1 MRIIF
6 STLAGGAI
14 GGAILAAWAWVVWFG
29 KESQT
34 EQQRQ
39 EELESIERRLEGYR
53 RPPRKDA
60 G

>member
-6 STLAGGAI
+6 SALAGVAI
-14 GGAILAAWAWVVWFG
+14 GGVILAAWAWVVWFG

-39 EELESIERRLEGYR
+39 DELESIESRLAGYR
-53 RPPRKDA
+53 RTLRKDA